1 MQLVNGAVLIG
12 GSIWVLS
19 EAIPRLSSPEMPHA
33 EGMIVL
39 AIFGIAVNGF
49 AAYKLSHGKSL
60 NERVLNWHLL
70 EDVLGWAAVLLVA
83 VVLTFV
89 DLPVLDPLLSIGFT
103 LFILFNVT
111 KTLIDTVKVFLQ
123 ATPDTKVRQD
133 IINDLKSLDNI
144 NSVHHVH
151 VWSLDGANH
160 VLTAHLELKQAID
173 NLEQKIVKQDIS
185 KVLQRY
191 NLSHTTIELELPD
204 EDCRDGEATLSKKS
218 SATHS

>member
-1 MQLVNGAVLIG
+1 M
-12 GSIWVLS
+12 
-19 EAIPRLSSPEMPHA
+19 
-33 EGMIVL
+33 
-39 AIFGIAVNGF
+39 
-49 AAYKLSHGKSL
+49 
-60 NERVLNWHLL
+60 
-70 EDVLGWAAVLLVA
+70 AVLLVA

-111 KTLIDTVKVFLQ
+111 KTLIDTVRLFLQ
-123 ATPDTKVRQD
+123 ATPDTQARQD
-133 IINDLKSLDNI
+133 IISDLKSLDDI
-144 NSVHHVH
+144 KSVHHVH

-185 KVLQRY
+185 KILQRY

-204 EDCRDGEATLSKKS
+204 EDCRDSEAL
-218 SATHS
+218 

>member
-1 MQLVNGAVLIG
+1 M
-12 GSIWVLS
+12 
-19 EAIPRLSSPEMPHA
+19 
-33 EGMIVL
+33 
-39 AIFGIAVNGF
+39 
-49 AAYKLSHGKSL
+49 

-218 SATHS
+218 SPTHS